1 MKSIILFFI
10 LLISQTQNGQI
21 ITGNVENEI
30 GTPISNVNIYIDG
43 TKVATISNS
52 DGSFSLDIQNQKNG
66 NLIFQK
72 ETYESNSIAIN
83 KLIGKNI
90 KVVLNKF
97 KVIEELILIPYT
109 EEAYRN
115 YIQYFLNQFIGS
127 DQTNVKI
134 KNQRTLK
141 FSYDK
146 KNKMLKVKSPKPLI
160 INNKNLGYEIQY
172 NLITFEADFNN
183 NTISFAGT
191 SFFKETSQKN
201 SVKVNRMDAY
211 SGSMMHF
218 LRSVFSK
225 TTTEEGFIVNHV
237 IKIPNKNYPTEE
249 ELAKLEAFRKE
260 MKNTGT
266 IKFPE
271 EITNISRRKNNEK
284 PYNLALIKSKIEEDV
299 YTKNLAGNIFL
310 DFKDI
315 LQVNFKKYFYDLK
328 KGKIIKTNTSTNKS
342 SYLYPEKDVFEIFA
356 DGNCSN
362 PTELLAQGYLSEQ
375 KLEKLLPLD
384 YQLGD

>member
-10 LLISQTQNGQI
+10 LLISPTQNGQI

-260 MKNTGT
+260 MKNIGT

>member
-260 MKNTGT
+260 MKNIGT

>member
-249 ELAKLEAFRKE
+249 ELAKLEAFQKE
-260 MKNTGT
+260 MKNTST

>member
-249 ELAKLEAFRKE
+249 ELAKLEAFQKE
-260 MKNTGT
+260 MKNIGT